1 MAIDWDAVEE
11 NNGAKFKNYAT
22 PGIYKVKC
30 VDVEIKEVG
39 SNGAIAQEFLF
50 EEDENNKYPKATHW
64 LTFKEGKD
72 GWRQWHNLNIM
83 MMFGLEKETAKK
95 TIEQIE
101 SSNDKAKIVKG
112 YETAYKKL
120 LKNNPA
126 VEIEVFP
133 DGKYCR
139 AEFTNNNV
147 AMPHDKKLENA
158 IVDDALDGAVDLS
171 IDDLPFNF
179 EP

>member
-1 MAIDWDAVEE
+1 MAIDWNAVGGD
-11 NNGAKFKNYAT
+11 NGAKFKNYAT

-30 VDVEIKEVG
+30 VDVEIKTTSTG
-39 SNGAIAQEFLF
+39 SIAQEFLF

-72 GWRQWHNLNIM
+72 GWRQWHNLNMM

-126 VEIEVFP
+126 VEIEVYP
-133 DGKYCR
+133 EPGKDGKIYNR
-139 AEFTNNNV
+139 SEFTDNNV

-171 IDDLPFNF
+171 IDNLPF
-179 EP
+179 